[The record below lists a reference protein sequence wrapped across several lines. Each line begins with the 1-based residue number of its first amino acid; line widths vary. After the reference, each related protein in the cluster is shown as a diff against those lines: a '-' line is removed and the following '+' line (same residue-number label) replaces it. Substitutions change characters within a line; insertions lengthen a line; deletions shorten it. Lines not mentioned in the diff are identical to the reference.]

1 MALLRKICEKIILI
15 IVTISILIM
24 FCATP
29 ASYAKLD
36 LKDGEFYYSGTTKG
50 TYTVKEGIFSWLL
63 DNIGQI
69 ADWLLGIMTMGFRM
83 VFVGWTALIE
93 KLLTWALET
102 TVGVNVEGEE
112 VDGMSSTNLSSITD
126 SSNNVTV
133 QAIVYNQVP
142 AFDINFFNDEYDKTV
157 SGTGTKY
164 KCDKC
169 GDYSEKCC
177 TESGCSCECNGNCD
191 GCKKY
196 LAALAIDQEN
206 NPPIVV
212 QIKNGVATWY
222 YIMRFLSL
230 AAMLVVL
237 IGIGIKMVIS
247 TIASEKAVYKRML
260 VDWVI
265 GMIILFAI
273 HYLMIFI
280 ININEY
286 LVEAVKN
293 AANEVNTV
301 EMKQLAPV
309 EEKDS
314 TSGVSAK
321 DGIQKTNEDLE
332 IDVYEATRTRAYD
345 AKLSNGLT
353 GMVMYM
359 ALVYFAIR
367 YSIIYIQRYLTLIV
381 LTLMGPPVGV
391 AYALQKVFSGKS
403 STLKTWMTE
412 YVMNVII
419 QTVHAIIYGV
429 FISTALVL
437 SLESVA
443 GTIVALI
450 LMNYGL
456 KAEKTFRKIFKMGEG
471 DSLLGHTADAGDQD
485 KLKQNIDAMTGL
497 VVGAKPAAKALM
509 NSPYAKALK
518 GVGKIGAVGAGALA
532 AGGVKVGKAAKNK
545 FGKSD
550 DEKLERAVDRE
561 MDKNGEGS
569 AFKRDAYGRDAE
581 TEAQYDARRNAARA
595 AVLLKNP
602 KLAKKQ
608 NGEGADASLK
618 ELLEKGEDKLKNE
631 VVEATNNLA
640 SNPND
645 PNAKKKFDAALG
657 NYEKYKSYEVTTGD
671 IAKAHGE
678 RLIDIKNTFDVG
690 KGYNPLENVAN
701 IATGIFGT
709 KHKDL
714 KTGKYVSDHNGYYEN
729 FKPSNLLGLTADD
742 KKVLKEQL
750 MMPMLQ
756 GLGGMGA
763 MFVGM
768 GTLVANPMMGVGLL
782 VGGANA
788 AGKVLSKPAKDKKYN
803 GRYGHARFG
812 TPTIRKM
819 EKEAVKRANR
829 EWDKLVTDNVKNN
842 HPALYSKLKNDIE
855 NSAKINWK
863 DSFVKNIKNAGL
875 ATVAVGTLGAIGG
888 GGIAVIPLA
897 GVAGAG
903 FMSRTFINHSAL
915 GGRLD
920 TINQHVAKQFK
931 KNQLQFVEDSLN
943 IQASIANGEIK
954 VAEQKQEE
962 KFMIEE
968 FKKQGYKYDP
978 KTGTIEAIENWNPNT
993 NNVFGTENKKE
1004 QDDFAKKQFEAVMI
1018 ELYAAQGMK
1027 YDPKTGLP
1035 IPNEDKKGSQKGVKE
1050 LTRDQITEDKILIT
1064 DRDIRDINAKMDKA
1078 ILAAI
1083 KNNKDFNIN
1092 SEQAQNDIIK
1102 EVEGELK
1109 SVLNENTNLEEIFK
1123 GGKKGLVEAIKD
1135 KSSKLEAKNPMLK
1148 LSDDEKASIQNAINE
1163 LSVGKKDFSEI
1174 KAEDVMSKL
1183 KFSDGSQKPST
1194 KDGSKQANSSNDGSS
1209 RVENAVA
1216 EYVKAIQSSK
1226 VVEPPEK
1233 TRRKTVGEAK
1243 ESVKKSVEKRRKKI
1257 QDILNSDI
1265 ENLDESNVKEIVDEK
1280 NLGSTSGIV
1289 DSTDIVDLLLM
1300 RKELQEIN
1308 DYGSKELK
1316 LEKGVLGYKQA
1327 VKDKT
1332 KAAMDYYGAQ
1342 LELKSFERDNPE
1354 LFDEKGRVK
1363 FSTEDT
1369 KDLGI
1374 EKREKVKKIKDIQV
1388 ELEELRKK
1396 KESSEET
1403 LKVKGPII
1411 DIKNNNTSSLFDN
1424 NNLFGI

>member
-485 KLKQNIDAMTGL
+485 KLKQNFDAMTGL

-631 VVEATNNLA
+631 VIEATNNLA

-803 GRYGHARFG
+803 GRYAHARFG

-875 ATVAVGTLGAIGG
+875 AAVTVGTLGAIGG

-931 KNQLQFVEDSLN
+931 QQQLDFMQESLDIQSSMGTGQYKN
-943 IQASIANGEIK
+943 AANR
-954 VAEQKQEE
+954 QER
-962 KFMIEE
+962 KFIIEE
-968 FKKQGYKYDP
+968 FKKIGYRYNPDTDEIKP
-978 KTGTIEAIENWNPNT
+978 IENWNPDIIEP
-993 NNVFGTENKKE
+993 TEYKE
-1004 QDDFAKKQFEAVMI
+1004 KEDFAIKQFEAVMI

-1035 IPNEDKKGSQKGVKE
+1035 VPNEDKNESPEGVKE

-1064 DRDIRDINAKMDKA
+1064 NRDIRDINAKMDKA
-1078 ILAAI
+1078 IIAAL
-1083 KNNKDFNIN
+1083 KNNKEFDLD
-1092 SEQAQNDIIK
+1092 SEQGKDQIIK
-1102 EVEGELK
+1102 DIEGQLK
-1109 SVLNENTNLEEIFK
+1109 EILGSDTKLEEIFK
-1123 GGKKGLVEAIKD
+1123 NGKEGLLSVIKD
-1135 KSSKLEAKNPMLK
+1135 KSSKLEKDNPMLFLK
-1148 LSDDEKASIQNAINE
+1148 NDEKASIQLAINE
-1163 LSVGKKDFSEI
+1163 LAEGKNDFSEI
-1174 KAEDVMSKL
+1174 KAEDVMAKL

-1209 RVENAVA
+1209 SVESAVIK
-1216 EYVKAIQSSK
+1216 YVEAIQSSK
-1226 VVEPPEK
+1226 VVEPPE
-1233 TRRKTVGEAK
+1233 RRNYKRTEKEARETVEK
-1243 ESVKKSVEKRRKKI
+1243 SVKKRRKKI

-1265 ENLDESNVKEIVDEK
+1265 ENLDSSTIPLIVEEK
-1280 NLGSTSGIV
+1280 NMGSTSGVV
-1289 DSTDIVDLLLM
+1289 DSSDILELLLM
-1300 RKELQEIN
+1300 KKELETIN
-1308 DYGSKELK
+1308 EYGSKELR
-1316 LEKGVLGYKQA
+1316 LEKGTAGYKEA
-1327 VKDKT
+1327 VKEKSS
-1332 KAAMDYYGAQ
+1332 KAIDYYRAE
-1342 LELKSFERDNPE
+1342 LEVKSFQMDNPD
-1354 LFDEKGRVK
+1354 LFDENGKVK
-1363 FSTEDT
+1363 NKVGDIISSKKYTES
-1369 KDLGI
+1369 KKE
-1374 EKREKVKKIKDIQV
+1374 EKIREVKKIKDIQR
-1388 ELEELRKK
+1388 ELSELKSK
-1396 KESSEET
+1396 KESSESD
-1403 LKVKGPII
+1403 LKTKGPIVNVK
-1411 DIKNNNTSSLFDN
+1411 DATNRLF
-1424 NNLFGI
+1424 I

>member
-471 DSLLGHTADAGDQD
+471 DSLLGHTADAGNQD

-602 KLAKKQ
+602 KLAYIYDLITLEPISI
-608 NGEGADASLK
+608 N
-618 ELLEKGEDKLKNE
+618 ELCTLL
-631 VVEATNNLA
+631 
-640 SNPND
+640 
-645 PNAKKKFDAALG
+645 
-657 NYEKYKSYEVTTGD
+657 
-671 IAKAHGE
+671 
-678 RLIDIKNTFDVG
+678 DIKNKVL
-690 KGYNPLENVAN
+690 PLTEDANVTLMAEMMDGSV
-701 IATGIFGT
+701 IEGEASIT
-709 KHKDL
+709 K
-714 KTGKYVSDHNGYYEN
+714 S
-729 FKPSNLLGLTADD
+729 D
-742 KKVLKEQL
+742 KKVKRLFYKEQPEVL
-750 MMPMLQ
+750 EE
-756 GLGGMGA
+756 
-763 MFVGM
+763 VK
-768 GTLVANPMMGVGLL
+768 VA
-782 VGGANA
+782 
-788 AGKVLSKPAKDKKYN
+788 
-803 GRYGHARFG
+803 
-812 TPTIRKM
+812 II
-819 EKEAVKRANR
+819 EA
-829 EWDKLVTDNVKNN
+829 DL
-842 HPALYSKLKNDIE
+842 I
-855 NSAKINWK
+855 I
-863 DSFVKNIKNAGL
+863 F
-875 ATVAVGTLGAIGG
+875 
-888 GGIAVIPLA
+888 
-897 GVAGAG
+897 
-903 FMSRTFINHSAL
+903 SAL
-915 GGRLD
+915 
-920 TINQHVAKQFK
+920 
-931 KNQLQFVEDSLN
+931 
-943 IQASIANGEIK
+943 
-954 VAEQKQEE
+954 
-962 KFMIEE
+962 
-968 FKKQGYKYDP
+968 
-978 KTGTIEAIENWNPNT
+978 
-993 NNVFGTENKKE
+993 
-1004 QDDFAKKQFEAVMI
+1004 
-1018 ELYAAQGMK
+1018 
-1027 YDPKTGLP
+1027 
-1035 IPNEDKKGSQKGVKE
+1035 
-1050 LTRDQITEDKILIT
+1050 ITPL
-1064 DRDIRDINAKMDKA
+1064 
-1078 ILAAI
+1078 
-1083 KNNKDFNIN
+1083 
-1092 SEQAQNDIIK
+1092 
-1102 EVEGELK
+1102 
-1109 SVLNENTNLEEIFK
+1109 
-1123 GGKKGLVEAIKD
+1123 
-1135 KSSKLEAKNPMLK
+1135 
-1148 LSDDEKASIQNAINE
+1148 
-1163 LSVGKKDFSEI
+1163 
-1174 KAEDVMSKL
+1174 
-1183 KFSDGSQKPST
+1183 
-1194 KDGSKQANSSNDGSS
+1194 
-1209 RVENAVA
+1209 
-1216 EYVKAIQSSK
+1216 
-1226 VVEPPEK
+1226 
-1233 TRRKTVGEAK
+1233 
-1243 ESVKKSVEKRRKKI
+1243 
-1257 QDILNSDI
+1257 
-1265 ENLDESNVKEIVDEK
+1265 
-1280 NLGSTSGIV
+1280 
-1289 DSTDIVDLLLM
+1289 
-1300 RKELQEIN
+1300 
-1308 DYGSKELK
+1308 
-1316 LEKGVLGYKQA
+1316 
-1327 VKDKT
+1327 
-1332 KAAMDYYGAQ
+1332 
-1342 LELKSFERDNPE
+1342 
-1354 LFDEKGRVK
+1354 
-1363 FSTEDT
+1363 
-1369 KDLGI
+1369 
-1374 EKREKVKKIKDIQV
+1374 
-1388 ELEELRKK
+1388 
-1396 KESSEET
+1396 
-1403 LKVKGPII
+1403 
-1411 DIKNNNTSSLFDN
+1411 
-1424 NNLFGI
+1424 